1 MDIRGAGFHIWTGHH
16 DVGDCD
22 TRKKCAHQKTWGREG
37 QINFK
42 LSSFPGE
49 GHWRAAFRE
58 EPGIEA
64 AAGRADAMKK
74 VEAEAARTRH
84 IASATSPQPLAI

>member
-1 MDIRGAGFHIWTGHH
+1 M
-16 DVGDCD
+16 
-22 TRKKCAHQKTWGREG
+22 KT
-37 QINFK
+37 
-42 LSSFPGE
+42 SSFPGE

-64 AAGRADAMKK
+64 AAGRAEAMKK